1 MVKNYLP
8 RIGLRTVKT
17 AIAVTLSLWFV
28 NLRGSPA
35 PIFGAIGAISAMS
48 RTLGDAVKTCITQF
62 FGIVLGAAFGTI
74 FVNIFA
80 DFRYIGVGLGM
91 VGLMLLCI
99 QLKLQFAV
107 ALACMV
113 FVAICLSP
121 PQDAFMY
128 SVNRLIDTTIGL
140 ATALLV
146 NIMIKPYNNR
156 ARIDGLIKE
165 FLELV
170 PSYVEDFI
178 VSGRYPDL
186 EPLQKH
192 LGNLDWELGV
202 FETQHIFRQHDHN
215 EQVAFLRGLEQLAQ
229 AVVKEFSILCS
240 MDERSVVS
248 EGNADCLCILGLEVP
263 EELPQP
269 IRTQADVVGNYHLAN
284 LIQAYQYLR
293 DFISM

>member
-28 NLRGSPA
+28 SLRGSPA
-35 PIFGAIGAISAMS
+35 PIFAAIGAISAMS
-48 RTLGDAVKTCITQF
+48 RTLGDAFRTCITQF
-62 FGIVLGAAFGTI
+62 FGIALGAVFGTV
-74 FVNIFA
+74 FVNVFA
-80 DFRYIGVGLGM
+80 GFRYIGVGLGM
-91 VGLMLLCI
+91 VGLILLCV

-121 PQDAFMY
+121 PQEAVMY
-128 SVNRLIDTTIGL
+128 SVNRLIDTSIGL

-146 NIMIKPYNNR
+146 NVLIKPYNNR
-156 ARIDGLIKE
+156 ARIDGLIKG

-170 PSYVEDFI
+170 PAYVEDFVI
-178 VSGRYPDL
+178 NGRYPDL
-186 EPLQKH
+186 EPLEKH
-192 LGNLDWELGV
+192 LGNLGWEIGV
-202 FETQHIFRQHDHN
+202 FETQYISRQHDHD

-229 AVVKEFSILCS
+229 TVVKEFSTLVS
-240 MDERSVVS
+240 MDERSVLS
-248 EGNADCLCILGLEVP
+248 AGNADCLGILGLEVP
-263 EELPQP
+263 EGLPQP
-269 IRTQADVVGNYHLAN
+269 IRTQADAVGNYHLAN

-293 DFISM
+293 EFISM

>member
-1 MVKNYLP
+1 MKIYLP

-28 NLRGSPA
+28 SLRGSPA
-35 PIFGAIGAISAMS
+35 PIFAAIGAISAMS
-48 RTLGDAVKTCITQF
+48 RTLGDAFRTCATEF
-62 FGIVLGAAFGTI
+62 LGLVLGAVFGTI
-74 FVNIFA
+74 FVNVFA
-80 DFRYIGVGLGM
+80 DFRYIGIGIGM

-121 PQDAFMY
+121 PQEAFMY

-140 ATALLV
+140 ATALMV
-146 NIMIKPYNNR
+146 NVLIKPYNNR
-156 ARIDGLIKE
+156 ARIDGLIKG

-170 PSYVEDFI
+170 PPYVEDFI
-178 VSGRYPDL
+178 VNGRYPDL
-186 EPLQKH
+186 KPLEKY
-192 LGNLDWELGV
+192 LGNLGWEIGV
-202 FETQHIFRQHDHN
+202 FDTQHIFRQRDHD
-215 EQVAFLRGLEQLAQ
+215 EQTAFLRGLEQLAQ
-229 AVVKEFSILCS
+229 TVVKEFSILCS
-240 MDERSVVS
+240 MDERSVLS

-269 IRTQADVVGNYHLAN
+269 IRTQADIVGNYHLAN

-293 DFISM
+293 EFISM

>member
-1 MVKNYLP
+1 MVKIYVP

-17 AIAVTLSLWFV
+17 AISVSLSLWFMS
-28 NLRGSPA
+28 LRGSPA

-48 RTLGDAVKTCITQF
+48 RTLGDAFKTCSTQF
-62 FGIVLGAAFGTI
+62 FGIVLGAVFGTV
-74 FVNIFA
+74 FVNVFA
-80 DFRYIGVGLGM
+80 DFRYIGIGLGM
-91 VGLMLLCI
+91 IGLILLCV

-121 PQDAFMY
+121 PQAAFMY

-146 NIMIKPYNNR
+146 NVLIKPYNNC
-156 ARIDGLIKE
+156 ARIDGLIKD

-170 PSYVEDFI
+170 PPCVEDF
-178 VSGRYPDL
+178 VVNGRYPDM
-186 EPLQKH
+186 EPLEKH
-192 LGNLDWELGV
+192 LGNLGWEIGV
-202 FETQHIFRQHDHN
+202 FETQHIFHQHSHD
-215 EQVAFLRGLEQLAQ
+215 EQTAFFRGLEQLAQ
-229 AVVKEFSILCS
+229 TVVKEFSTICS
-240 MDERSVVS
+240 MDERFVLS

-269 IRTQADVVGNYHLAN
+269 VCTQADIVGNYHLAN
-284 LIQAYQYLR
+284 LIHAYQYLR
-293 DFISM
+293 EFISM